1 MNNLAECLK
10 GVRTVAIAG
19 HVNPDGD
26 CIGSCMGVYLYL
38 RDNFPDIRAD
48 VYMEKPREVFYY
60 IEDLDQVRT
69 EYDGSVSYDLL
80 ILLDISSK
88 DRIGVAGPC
97 AETAKAVLC
106 LDHHV
111 TNKGHY
117 TWFRNVPT
125 ASSASEVV
133 FDFLEEEKIS
143 RACAAALYTGI
154 VHDTGVFQYSSTSPK
169 TMRIA
174 AALMEKGINFSRIV
188 DQSYYQKTYVQN
200 QIMGRTLMESLM
212 LMEGRCIVGIVRL
225 KEMKFYGLNPSDMD
239 GIVAQLR
246 NTIGV
251 EVAIFLYELKLQYFK
266 VSLRSKEI
274 VDVSQIAG
282 VFGGGGHVRAAGFN
296 MRGTPYD
303 VINNITPY
311 VEEQLEEYHEA
322 NERNS

>member
-1 MNNLAECLK
+1 MEKITSELK
-10 GVRTVAIAG
+10 NVKTVGIAG
-19 HVNPDGD
+19 HIRPDGD
-26 CIGSCMGVYLYL
+26 CVGSCMGLYLYL
-38 RDNFPDIRAD
+38 KANYPEIQVD
-48 VYMEKPREVFYY
+48 VYLEEPKAEFSF
-60 IEDLDQVRT
+60 IKDLDQIRT
-69 EYDGSVSYDLL
+69 EYDESKKYDVFFV
-80 ILLDISSK
+80 LDTSEK
-88 DRIGVAGPC
+88 NRIGVALAGYESAGRTIC
-97 AETAKAVLC
+97 I
-106 LDHHV
+106 DHHIS
-111 TNKGHY
+111 NKG
-117 TWFRNVPT
+117 FGDVDIIEPEI
-125 ASSASEVV
+125 SSASEVLYTL
-133 FDFLEEEKIS
+133 LEKEKITPE
-143 RACAAALYTGI
+143 AAEAIYTGI

-200 QIMGRTLMESLM
+200 QIMGRTLMESIM

>member
-1 MNNLAECLK
+1 M
-10 GVRTVAIAG
+10 
-19 HVNPDGD
+19 
-26 CIGSCMGVYLYL
+26 
-38 RDNFPDIRAD
+38 
-48 VYMEKPREVFYY
+48 
-60 IEDLDQVRT
+60 
-69 EYDGSVSYDLL
+69 
-80 ILLDISSK
+80 
-88 DRIGVAGPC
+88 
-97 AETAKAVLC
+97 
-106 LDHHV
+106 
-111 TNKGHY
+111 
-117 TWFRNVPT
+117 
-125 ASSASEVV
+125 
-133 FDFLEEEKIS
+133 
-143 RACAAALYTGI
+143 
-154 VHDTGVFQYSSTSPK
+154 
-169 TMRIA
+169 IA

-200 QIMGRTLMESLM
+200 QIMGRTLMESIM